1 VEYSEIEAKY
11 NGDSRPTLMGA
22 LAVNL
27 FSARRLATAGGKS
40 LRIAKISSMDYIVRC
55 AQRGALPMTLD
66 ILVRNVALWGNEG
79 LCDLG
84 IANGR
89 FVSVNPSGES
99 SVAVMTID
107 AEGRMAVP
115 GFVEPHIHLDKAL
128 ISERAPVNRSGTLNE
143 AIEIL
148 WELKRNYV
156 VDEIAGR
163 ASRVL
168 TQALDHGISKL
179 RTHVD
184 VDPIGG
190 TRPAEGLI
198 RARDRFRDLIDIQ
211 IVAFPQ
217 EGIVK
222 SPGTEALM
230 RKVMEL
236 GVDVVGGMPFNEASP
251 ADSRR
256 HIEIVFDIA
265 RQFDADIDMHVDET
279 DDPSARTLEVLA
291 DLTIANGWQGRVTAG
306 HTCALA
312 GYPRNYADHVISRLR
327 QADVNMIANPGTN
340 LMLQGR
346 LDDYPKRRG
355 VTQVKELL
363 AAGVNVACGQ
373 DCVHDTFYP
382 FGQNDPLEIAFLLC
396 HASHMSQ
403 PAEILTVMDMVTRN
417 GAKALRVP
425 DFGVAV
431 GSVADLVVLDACDAR
446 AAFATRL
453 PRRWVIRKGKL
464 IAQTSVETQRYF
476 DIPAAPA
483 T

>member
-1 VEYSEIEAKY
+1 
-11 NGDSRPTLMGA
+11 
-22 LAVNL
+22 
-27 FSARRLATAGGKS
+27 
-40 LRIAKISSMDYIVRC
+40 MDYIVRC
-55 AQRGALPMTLD
+55 AQHGALSMTLD
-66 ILVRNVALWGNEG
+66 ILVKNVALWGTEG
-79 LCDLG
+79 LRDLG

-89 FVSVNPSGES
+89 FVSVNPNGVS
-99 SVAVMTID
+99 SAAVLTLD

-148 WELKRNYV
+148 WELKRNYT
-156 VDEIAGR
+156 VDEIADR
-163 ASRVL
+163 AARVL
-168 TQALDHGISKL
+168 AQALENGISRL

-198 RARDRFRDLIDIQ
+198 RARQRFGDLIDIQ

-230 RKVMEL
+230 REVMRL

-251 ADSRR
+251 QDSRR

-279 DDPSARTLEVLA
+279 DDPAARTLEVLA
-291 DLTIANGWQGRVTAG
+291 ELTIANGWQGRVTAG

-312 GYPRNYADHVISRLR
+312 GYPRDYADHVIGRLR
-327 QADVNMIANPGTN
+327 QANVNMIANPATN

-396 HASHMSQ
+396 HASQMSQ
-403 PAEILTVMDMVTRN
+403 PAEILTVMDMVTNN

-425 DFGVAV
+425 DFRVAV
-431 GSVADLVVLDACDAR
+431 GGVADLVVLDARDAR
-446 AAFATRL
+446 GAFATRL
-453 PRRWVIRKGKL
+453 PRRWVIRKGRL
-464 IAQTSVETQRYF
+464 IAETHSETRRYF
-476 DIPAAPA
+476 EMPAAAA

>member
-1 VEYSEIEAKY
+1 MI
-11 NGDSRPTLMGA
+11 
-22 LAVNL
+22 
-27 FSARRLATAGGKS
+27 
-40 LRIAKISSMDYIVRC
+40 
-55 AQRGALPMTLD
+55 LD

-79 LCDLG
+79 LCDAA
-84 IANGR
+84 IADGR
-89 FVSVNPSGES
+89 FVSIGRASAS
-99 SVAVMTID
+99 STATLTLD

-115 GFVEPHIHLDKAL
+115 GFVEPHIHLDKAM
-128 ISERAPVNRSGTLNE
+128 ISERAPVNVSGTLTE

-148 WELKRNYV
+148 WEIKRNYT
-156 VDEIAGR
+156 VDEIADR
-163 ASRVL
+163 ASRVIV
-168 TQALDHGISKL
+168 QALENGVSKL

-198 RARDRFRDLIDIQ
+198 RARDRFRDLLDIQ

-222 SPGTEALM
+222 SPGTEGLM
-230 RKVMEL
+230 RQVMKL

-265 RQFDADIDMHVDET
+265 RKFDADIDMHVDET
-279 DDPSARTLEVLA
+279 DDPLARTLEVLA
-291 DLTIANGWQGRVTAG
+291 ELTIANGWQGRVTAG

-312 GYPRNYADHVISRLR
+312 SYPRNYADHVIDRLR
-327 QADVNMIANPGTN
+327 EANVNMIANPATN

-396 HASHMSQ
+396 HASQMSQ
-403 PAEILTVMDMVTRN
+403 PPEILNVMDMITNN

-431 GSVADLVVLDACDAR
+431 GAVADLVVLDARDAR
-446 AAFATRL
+446 EAFARRT
-453 PRRWVIRKGKL
+453 PRRWVIRKGRL
-464 IAQTSVETQRYF
+464 IAEARLEMRRHF
-476 DIPAAPA
+476 DVPAAPA
-483 T
+483 R

>member
-1 VEYSEIEAKY
+1 M
-11 NGDSRPTLMGA
+11 P
-22 LAVNL
+22 
-27 FSARRLATAGGKS
+27 
-40 LRIAKISSMDYIVRC
+40 
-55 AQRGALPMTLD
+55 LD
-66 ILVRNVALWGNEG
+66 ILVRNVALPGMAG
-79 LCDLG
+79 LRDVG
-84 IANGR
+84 IAEGR
-89 FVSVNPSGES
+89 FVSIGAS
-99 SVAVMTID
+99 AAAAAAATLTLD

-128 ISERAPVNRSGTLNE
+128 ISERAPVNVSGTLTE

-148 WELKRNYV
+148 WEIKRNYT
-156 VDEIAGR
+156 VDEIADR

-168 TQALDHGISKL
+168 SRAIDNGISHL

-198 RARDRFRDLIDIQ
+198 KARERFRGLIDIQ

-230 RKVMEL
+230 REVMRL

-256 HIEIVFDIA
+256 HIEIAFEIA
-265 RQFDADIDMHVDET
+265 GEFEADIDMHVDET
-279 DDPSARTLEVLA
+279 DDPQARTLEVLA
-291 DLTIANGWQGRVTAG
+291 ELTIANGWQGRVTAG

-312 GYPRNYADHVISRLR
+312 GYPRDYADHVIGRLR
-327 QADVNMIANPGTN
+327 EAEVHMIANPATN

-373 DCVHDTFYP
+373 DCCHDTFYP
-382 FGQNDPLEIAFLLC
+382 FGQNDPLEIGFLLC
-396 HASHMSQ
+396 HASQMSQ
-403 PAEILTVMDMVTRN
+403 PAEILTVMEMVTSH
-417 GAKALRVP
+417 GARALRLP
-425 DFGVAV
+425 RPGIAV
-431 GSVADLVVLDACDAR
+431 GAVADLVVLDALDAR
-446 AAFATRL
+446 QAFAMRT
-453 PRRWVIRKGKL
+453 PRRWVIRKGRL
-464 IAQTSVETQRYF
+464 IAAGTTERHRYF
-476 DIPAAPA
+476 EPGQDA
-483 T
+483 

>member
-1 VEYSEIEAKY
+1 
-11 NGDSRPTLMGA
+11 
-22 LAVNL
+22 
-27 FSARRLATAGGKS
+27 
-40 LRIAKISSMDYIVRC
+40 
-55 AQRGALPMTLD
+55 MTLD
-66 ILVRNVALWGNEG
+66 ILVKNVALWGTEG

-89 FVSVNPSGES
+89 FVSMNQSGVS
-99 SVAVMTID
+99 PTSILTLD
-107 AEGRMAVP
+107 GDGRMAVP

-128 ISERAPVNRSGTLNE
+128 ISERAPVNVSGTLTE

-148 WELKRNYV
+148 WEIKRNYT
-156 VDEIAGR
+156 VDEIADR

-168 TQALDHGISKL
+168 ARALEHGVSRL

-190 TRPAEGLI
+190 TRPAEGLV
-198 RARDRFRDLIDIQ
+198 RARDRFSDLIDIQ

-230 RKVMEL
+230 REVMKL

-251 ADSRR
+251 QDSRR

-265 RQFDADIDMHVDET
+265 REFDADIDMHVDET
-279 DDPSARTLEVLA
+279 DDPAARTLEMLA
-291 DLTIANGWQGRVTAG
+291 ELTIVNGWQGRVTAG

-312 GYPRNYADHVISRLR
+312 SYPRDYADRVIARLR
-327 QADVNMIANPGTN
+327 EANVNMIANPATN

-396 HASHMSQ
+396 HASQMSQ
-403 PAEILTVMDMVTRN
+403 PAEILAVMDMVTIN

-425 DFGVAV
+425 DFRVAL
-431 GSVADLVVLDACDAR
+431 GAVADLVVLDARNVREAI
-446 AAFATRL
+446 ATRS

-464 IAQTSVETQRYF
+464 IAETRLETRRYF

-483 T
+483 K

>member
-1 VEYSEIEAKY
+1 
-11 NGDSRPTLMGA
+11 
-22 LAVNL
+22 
-27 FSARRLATAGGKS
+27 
-40 LRIAKISSMDYIVRC
+40 
-55 AQRGALPMTLD
+55 MTLD
-66 ILVRNVALWGNEG
+66 ILIKNVALWGTDG
-79 LCDLG
+79 IRDVG
-84 IANGR
+84 IADGR
-89 FVSVNPSGES
+89 FVSIGQSDASLN
-99 SVAVMTID
+99 ATLTLD

-128 ISERAPVNRSGTLNE
+128 ISERAAVNISGTLTK

-148 WELKRNYV
+148 WEIKRNYT
-156 VDEIAGR
+156 VDEIADR

-168 TQALDHGISKL
+168 AQALANGISRL

-198 RARDRFRDLIDIQ
+198 RARDRFRDLMDIQ

-217 EGIVK
+217 EGIVQ

-230 RKVMEL
+230 RQVMKL
-236 GVDVVGGMPFNEASP
+236 GVDVVGGMPFNEKSP
-251 ADSRR
+251 QDSRR
-256 HIEIVFDIA
+256 HIEIAFEIA
-265 RQFDADIDMHVDET
+265 REFDADIDMHVDET
-279 DDPSARTLEVLA
+279 DDPMARTLEVLA
-291 DLTIANGWQGRVTAG
+291 ELTIKNGWQGRATAG

-312 GYPRNYADHVISRLR
+312 SYPRNYADHVIERLR
-327 QADVNMIANPGTN
+327 EANINMIANPATN

-396 HASHMSQ
+396 HASQMSQ
-403 PAEILTVMDMVTRN
+403 PPEILTVMDMVTNN
-417 GAKALRVP
+417 GARALRVP
-425 DFGVAV
+425 DFRVAI
-431 GSVADLVVLDACDAR
+431 GNIADLVVLDARDPR
-446 AAFATRL
+446 EAFATRM

-464 IAQTSVETQRYF
+464 IAETKLETHRYF
-476 DIPAAPA
+476 NLSSAPV

>member
-1 VEYSEIEAKY
+1 MI
-11 NGDSRPTLMGA
+11 P
-22 LAVNL
+22 
-27 FSARRLATAGGKS
+27 
-40 LRIAKISSMDYIVRC
+40 
-55 AQRGALPMTLD
+55 D
-66 ILVRNVALWGNEG
+66 ILVKNVAVWGSQG
-79 LCDLG
+79 LCDVG
-84 IANGR
+84 IAGGR
-89 FVSVNPSGES
+89 FVSIGKSGS
-99 SVAVMTID
+99 SSTAPLILD
-107 AEGRMAVP
+107 AEGRMAVA

-128 ISERAPVNRSGTLNE
+128 ISERAPVNVSGTLTE

-148 WELKRNYV
+148 WEIKRNYT
-156 VDEIAGR
+156 VDEIADR
-163 ASRVL
+163 ASRVIERAL
-168 TQALDHGISKL
+168 TNGISRL

-198 RARDRFRDLIDIQ
+198 RARGRFRDWMDIQ

-230 RKVMEL
+230 REAMKL

-256 HIEIVFDIA
+256 HIEIAFDIA
-265 RQFDADIDMHVDET
+265 REFDADIDMHVDET
-279 DDPSARTLEVLA
+279 DDPMARTLQVLA
-291 DLTIANGWQGRVTAG
+291 ELTITNGWQGRVTAG

-312 GYPRNYADHVISRLR
+312 SYPRNYANHVIGRLR
-327 QADVNMIANPGTN
+327 EADVSMIANPATN

-382 FGQNDPLEIAFLLC
+382 FGQNDPLEIGFLLC
-396 HASHMSQ
+396 HASQMSQ
-403 PAEILTVMDMVTRN
+403 PAEILAVMDMVTGN
-417 GAKALRVP
+417 GAKALRGRE
-425 DFGVAV
+425 FRVAV
-431 GSVADLVVLDACDAR
+431 GAVADLVVLDARDAR
-446 AAFATRL
+446 EAFATRA

-464 IAQTSVETQRYF
+464 IAETRLEMHRYF
-476 DIPAAPA
+476 DRQAMPA

>member
-1 VEYSEIEAKY
+1 M
-11 NGDSRPTLMGA
+11 P
-22 LAVNL
+22 
-27 FSARRLATAGGKS
+27 
-40 LRIAKISSMDYIVRC
+40 
-55 AQRGALPMTLD
+55 LD
-66 ILVRNVALWGNEG
+66 ILIKNVALWGKQG

-84 IANGR
+84 ISDLR
-89 FVSVNPSGES
+89 FVDIGQTSIS
-99 SVAVMTID
+99 SAQTLILD
-107 AEGRMAVP
+107 AEGRMAVA

-128 ISERAPVNRSGTLNE
+128 ISERAPVNVSGTLTE

-148 WELKRNYV
+148 WNIKRNYTA
-156 VDEIAGR
+156 DEIADR

-168 TQALDHGISKL
+168 AQALENGITRL

-198 RARDRFRDLIDIQ
+198 RARARFRDLMDIQ

-230 RKVMEL
+230 REAMKL

-256 HIEIVFDIA
+256 HIEIAFDIA
-265 RQFDADIDMHVDET
+265 GEFDADIDMHVDET
-279 DDPSARTLEVLA
+279 DDPMARTLEVLA
-291 DLTIANGWQGRVTAG
+291 EETIKNGWQGRVTAG
-306 HTCALA
+306 HTCARA
-312 GYPRNYADHVISRLR
+312 SYPRAYADHVIGRLR
-327 QADVNMIANPGTN
+327 QANINMIANPATN

-363 AAGVNVACGQ
+363 AAGINVACGQ

-382 FGQNDPLEIAFLLC
+382 FGQSDPLEVAFLLC

-403 PAEILTVMDMVTRN
+403 PAEILTAMNMVTGN
-417 GAKALRVP
+417 GARALRIP
-425 DFGVAV
+425 DYSVAV
-431 GSVADLVVLDACDAR
+431 GAVADLVVLDARDAR
-446 AAFATRL
+446 EAFATRA
-453 PRRWVIRKGKL
+453 PRRWVIRKGRL
-464 IAQTSVETQRYF
+464 IAETKLEVCRHF
-476 DIPAAPA
+476 AIPAMPP

>member
-1 VEYSEIEAKY
+1 
-11 NGDSRPTLMGA
+11 
-22 LAVNL
+22 
-27 FSARRLATAGGKS
+27 
-40 LRIAKISSMDYIVRC
+40 
-55 AQRGALPMTLD
+55 MTLD
-66 ILVRNVALWGNEG
+66 ILVKNVALWGTEG

-89 FVSVNPSGES
+89 FVSMNQSGVS
-99 SVAVMTID
+99 PTSILTLD
-107 AEGRMAVP
+107 ADGRMAVP

-128 ISERAPVNRSGTLNE
+128 ISERAPVNISGTLTE

-148 WELKRNYV
+148 WEIKRNYT
-156 VDEIAGR
+156 VDEIADR

-168 TQALDHGISKL
+168 AQVLENGISKL

-198 RARDRFRDLIDIQ
+198 RARDQFRDLIDIQ

-230 RKVMEL
+230 RQVMKS
-236 GVDVVGGMPFNEASP
+236 GVDVVGGMPFNETSP
-251 ADSRR
+251 EDSRR

-265 RQFDADIDMHVDET
+265 KEFDADIDMHVDET
-279 DDPSARTLEVLA
+279 DDPMARTLEVLA
-291 DLTIANGWQGRVTAG
+291 ELTIANGWQGRVTAG

-312 GYPRNYADHVISRLR
+312 SYPRDYADHVIDRLR
-327 QADVNMIANPGTN
+327 QANVNMIANPATN

-396 HASHMSQ
+396 HASQMSQ
-403 PAEILTVMDMVTRN
+403 PAEILTVMDMVTN
-417 GAKALRVP
+417 NAAKALRAP
-425 DFGVAV
+425 DFRVAV
-431 GSVADLVVLDACDAR
+431 GTVADLVVLDARDAR
-446 AAFATRL
+446 EAFATRA
-453 PRRWVIRKGKL
+453 PRRWVIRRGKL
-464 IAQTSVETQRYF
+464 IAEAKLEMHRYF
-476 DIPAAPA
+476 DVQAMPA

>member
-1 VEYSEIEAKY
+1 M
-11 NGDSRPTLMGA
+11 R
-22 LAVNL
+22 
-27 FSARRLATAGGKS
+27 
-40 LRIAKISSMDYIVRC
+40 
-55 AQRGALPMTLD
+55 MTLD
-66 ILVRNVALWGNEG
+66 ILVKNVALWGADG
-79 LCDLG
+79 HCDLG
-84 IANGR
+84 IADGR
-89 FVSVNPSGES
+89 FVSITRAAES
-99 SVAVMTID
+99 PDAGLTFD
-107 AEGRMAVP
+107 AEGRMAVS

-128 ISERAPVNRSGTLNE
+128 IAERAPVNASGTLTE
-143 AIEIL
+143 AIEIP
-148 WELKRNYV
+148 WNIKRNYT
-156 VDEIAGR
+156 VDEIADR

-168 TQALDHGISKL
+168 ERALEHGISRL

-198 RARDRFRDLIDIQ
+198 RARDRFRDLMDIQ

-217 EGIVK
+217 EGIIK

-230 RKVMEL
+230 RQVMKS
-236 GVDVVGGMPFNEASP
+236 GVDVVGGMPFNEVSP

-256 HIEIVFDIA
+256 HIEIAFDIA
-265 RQFDADIDMHVDET
+265 REFDADIDMHVDET
-279 DDPSARTLEVLA
+279 DDPTARTLEVLA
-291 DLTIANGWQGRVTAG
+291 ELTIRNGWQGRVTAG

-312 GYPRNYADHVISRLR
+312 SYPRNYADHVIGCLR
-327 QADVNMIANPGTN
+327 EAGVNMIANPATN

-363 AAGVNVACGQ
+363 AAGINVACGQ

-396 HASHMSQ
+396 HASQMSQ
-403 PAEILTVMDMVTRN
+403 PAEIRTVMDMVTSH

-431 GSVADLVVLDACDAR
+431 GAVADLVVLDARDAR
-446 AAFATRL
+446 EAFATRS
-453 PRRWVIRKGKL
+453 PCRWVIRKGEL
-464 IAQTSVETQRYF
+464 IAETRREAYRYF
-476 DIPAAPA
+476 DLPAASA
-483 T
+483 Q

>member
-1 VEYSEIEAKY
+1 
-11 NGDSRPTLMGA
+11 
-22 LAVNL
+22 
-27 FSARRLATAGGKS
+27 
-40 LRIAKISSMDYIVRC
+40 
-55 AQRGALPMTLD
+55 MTLD
-66 ILVRNVALWGNEG
+66 ILVKNVALWGADG

-84 IANGR
+84 IADGR
-89 FVSVNPSGES
+89 FVGIGRAADSPDAGL
-99 SVAVMTID
+99 TLD

-128 ISERAPVNRSGTLNE
+128 ISERAPVNVSGTLTE

-148 WELKRNYV
+148 WNIKRNYKV
-156 VDEIAGR
+156 EEIADR

-168 TQALDHGISKL
+168 ERALEHGISRL

-198 RARDRFRDLIDIQ
+198 RARERFRDLMDIQ

-222 SPGTEALM
+222 SRGTEDLM
-230 RKVMEL
+230 REVMKI
-236 GVDVVGGMPFNEASP
+236 GVDIVGGMPFNEASP
-251 ADSRR
+251 TDSRR
-256 HIEIVFDIA
+256 HIEIAFDIA
-265 RQFDADIDMHVDET
+265 KEFDADIDMHVDET
-279 DDPSARTLEVLA
+279 DDPMARTLEMLA
-291 DLTIANGWQGRVTAG
+291 ELTIANGWQGRVTAG

-312 GYPRNYADHVISRLR
+312 SYPRDLADHVIGRLR
-327 QADVNMIANPGTN
+327 EANVNMIANPATN

-396 HASHMSQ
+396 HASQMSQ
-403 PAEILTVMDMVTRN
+403 PPEILTVMDMVTNN
-417 GAKALRVP
+417 GAKALRGA
-425 DFGVAV
+425 DFHVAV
-431 GSVADLVVLDACDAR
+431 GAVADLVVLDARDAR
-446 AAFATRL
+446 EAFATRS

-464 IAQTSVETQRYF
+464 IAETSVEKRRYF
-476 DIPAAPA
+476 EIPAVPA
-483 T
+483 I

>member
-1 VEYSEIEAKY
+1 
-11 NGDSRPTLMGA
+11 
-22 LAVNL
+22 
-27 FSARRLATAGGKS
+27 
-40 LRIAKISSMDYIVRC
+40 
-55 AQRGALPMTLD
+55 MTLD
-66 ILVRNVALWGNEG
+66 ILVKNVALWGTEG

-89 FVSVNPSGES
+89 FLSLGEGAAS
-99 SVAVMTID
+99 SKAILTLD
-107 AEGRMAVP
+107 AEGRMAFP

-128 ISERAPVNRSGTLNE
+128 ISERAPVNISGTLTE

-148 WELKRNYV
+148 WNIKRNYSV
-156 VDEIAGR
+156 EEIADR
-163 ASRVL
+163 ASRVIER
-168 TQALDHGISKL
+168 ALENGVSRL

-230 RKVMEL
+230 REVMKA
-236 GVDVVGGMPFNEASP
+236 GVDVVGGMPFSEASP

-256 HIEIVFDIA
+256 HIEIAFDIA
-265 RQFDADIDMHVDET
+265 REFDADIDMHVDET
-279 DDPSARTLEVLA
+279 DDPMARTLEVLA
-291 DLTIANGWQGRVTAG
+291 ELTIKNGWQGRVTAG

-312 GYPRNYADHVISRLR
+312 SYPRNYADHVIDRLR
-327 QADVNMIANPGTN
+327 EANVNMIANPATN

-403 PAEILTVMDMVTRN
+403 PAEILTVMDMVTNN
-417 GAKALRVP
+417 GAKALRVA

-431 GSVADLVVLDACDAR
+431 GAVADLVVLDARDAR
-446 AAFATRL
+446 EAFAARS
-453 PRRWVIRKGKL
+453 PRRWVIRRGKL
-464 IAQTSVETQRYF
+464 IAETRLEKRRYF
-476 DIPAAPA
+476 DIPAAPVR
-483 T
+483 

>member
-1 VEYSEIEAKY
+1 
-11 NGDSRPTLMGA
+11 
-22 LAVNL
+22 
-27 FSARRLATAGGKS
+27 
-40 LRIAKISSMDYIVRC
+40 MDYIVRC
-55 AQRGALPMTLD
+55 AQHGALSMTLD
-66 ILVRNVALWGNEG
+66 ILVKNVALWGTEG

-89 FVSVNPSGES
+89 FVSVNPNDVSPA
-99 SVAVMTID
+99 AVLTLD

-148 WELKRNYV
+148 WELKRNYT
-156 VDEIAGR
+156 VDEIADR

-168 TQALDHGISKL
+168 ARALENGISGL

-198 RARDRFRDLIDIQ
+198 RARERFGDLIDIQ

-230 RKVMEL
+230 REVMKL

-251 ADSRR
+251 QDSRR

-279 DDPSARTLEVLA
+279 DDPAARTLEVLA
-291 DLTIANGWQGRVTAG
+291 ELTIANGWQGRVTAG

-312 GYPRNYADHVISRLR
+312 SYPRDYADHVIDRLR
-327 QADVNMIANPGTN
+327 QANVNMIANPATN

-403 PAEILTVMDMVTRN
+403 PAEILAVMDMVTNN

-425 DFGVAV
+425 DFRVVV
-431 GSVADLVVLDACDAR
+431 GGVADLVVLDARDAR
-446 AAFATRL
+446 GAFATRL

-464 IAQTSVETQRYF
+464 IAETKLETHRYF
-476 DIPAAPA
+476 DMPAAAA

>member
-1 VEYSEIEAKY
+1 M
-11 NGDSRPTLMGA
+11 R
-22 LAVNL
+22 
-27 FSARRLATAGGKS
+27 
-40 LRIAKISSMDYIVRC
+40 
-55 AQRGALPMTLD
+55 MTLD
-66 ILVRNVALWGNEG
+66 ILVKNVALWGADG
-79 LCDLG
+79 HCDLG
-84 IANGR
+84 IADGR
-89 FVSVNPSGES
+89 FVSIGRAAES
-99 SVAVMTID
+99 PDAGLTLD
-107 AEGRMAVP
+107 AEGRMAVA

-128 ISERAPVNRSGTLNE
+128 ISERAPVNVSGTLTE

-148 WELKRNYV
+148 WNIKRSYT
-156 VDEIAGR
+156 VDEIADR

-168 TQALDHGISKL
+168 ERALEHGISRL

-198 RARDRFRDLIDIQ
+198 RARARFRDLMDIQ

-230 RKVMEL
+230 RQVMKS

-256 HIEIVFDIA
+256 HIEIAFEIA
-265 RQFDADIDMHVDET
+265 REFDADIDMHVDET
-279 DDPSARTLEVLA
+279 DDPMARTLEVLA
-291 DLTIANGWQGRVTAG
+291 ELTIRNGWQGRVTAG

-312 GYPRNYADHVISRLR
+312 SYPRNYADHVIGCLR
-327 QADVNMIANPGTN
+327 KAGVNMIANPATN

-396 HASHMSQ
+396 HASQMSQ
-403 PAEILTVMDMVTRN
+403 PAETLTVMDMVTSH
-417 GAKALRVP
+417 GAEALRPP

-431 GSVADLVVLDACDAR
+431 GAIADLVVLDARDAR
-446 AAFATRL
+446 EAFATRS

-464 IAQTSVETQRYF
+464 IAETRLETYRYF
-476 DIPAAPA
+476 DLPAAPA
-483 T
+483 Q

>member
-1 VEYSEIEAKY
+1 MV
-11 NGDSRPTLMGA
+11 
-22 LAVNL
+22 
-27 FSARRLATAGGKS
+27 
-40 LRIAKISSMDYIVRC
+40 
-55 AQRGALPMTLD
+55 LD
-66 ILVRNVALWGNEG
+66 ILVRNVALWGTEG
-79 LCDLG
+79 IRNVS
-84 IANGR
+84 IANGH
-89 FVSVNPSGES
+89 FVGIDKGPSPSVST
-99 SVAVMTID
+99 VTLD
-107 AEGRMAVP
+107 AEGRMAVA

-128 ISERAPVNRSGTLNE
+128 ISERAPVNVSGTLTE

-148 WELKRNYV
+148 WEIKRNYTV
-156 VDEIAGR
+156 EEIAER
-163 ASRVL
+163 ASRVIA
-168 TQALDHGISKL
+168 QAVANGIFRL

-198 RARDRFRDLIDIQ
+198 RARDRFRDLVDIQ

-222 SPGTEALM
+222 SPGTEGLM
-230 RKVMEL
+230 RQVMKL

-251 ADSRR
+251 QDSRR
-256 HIEIVFDIA
+256 HIEIAFDIA
-265 RQFDADIDMHVDET
+265 REFDADIDMHVDET
-279 DDPSARTLEVLA
+279 DDPMARTLEVLA
-291 DLTIANGWQGRVTAG
+291 ELTIKNGWQGRVTAG

-312 GYPRNYADHVISRLR
+312 SYPRNYADHVIDRLR
-327 QADVNMIANPGTN
+327 EADVNMIANPATN

-382 FGQNDPLEIAFLLC
+382 FGQNDPIEIAFLLC
-396 HASHMSQ
+396 HASQMSQ
-403 PAEILTVMDMVTRN
+403 PAEILTVMDMVTSH
-417 GAKALRVP
+417 GAKALRIP
-425 DFGVAV
+425 NFGVTV
-431 GSVADLVVLDACDAR
+431 GAVADLVVLDACDAR
-446 AAFATRL
+446 EAFATRS

-464 IAQTSVETQRYF
+464 IAETRVDKRRYF
-476 DIPAAPA
+476 SVPAVQA